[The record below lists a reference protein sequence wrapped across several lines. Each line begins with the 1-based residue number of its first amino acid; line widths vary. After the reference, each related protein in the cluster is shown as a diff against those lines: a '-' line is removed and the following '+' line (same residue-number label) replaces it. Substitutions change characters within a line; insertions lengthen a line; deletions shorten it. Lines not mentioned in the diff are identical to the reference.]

1 MLVRRDQ
8 AYEAPTIPVPGAYEH
23 ERSRPP
29 SGRPCGPESRR
40 CPKVIF
46 AFLVPK
52 LGESDRSSHSDIPR
66 PGRPKP
72 QNHDTVL
79 LFMLST
85 SRCLFFTLGHGY
97 VQTCVLMYVFVILD
111 YVVSRKVESLVEVLE

>member
-23 ERSRPP
+23 ERSRPT

-46 AFLVPK
+46 DFSVPK
-52 LGESDRSSHSDIPR
+52 PGGSDRSSHSDIPR
-66 PGRPKP
+66 PGKPKP

-79 LFMLST
+79 FMLST
-85 SRCLFFTLGHGY
+85 SRCFISHPGHSH
-97 VQTCVLMYVFVILD
+97 VQTCVPMYVFVILD
-111 YVVSRKVESLVEVLE
+111 CVVSREVESLVEVLE